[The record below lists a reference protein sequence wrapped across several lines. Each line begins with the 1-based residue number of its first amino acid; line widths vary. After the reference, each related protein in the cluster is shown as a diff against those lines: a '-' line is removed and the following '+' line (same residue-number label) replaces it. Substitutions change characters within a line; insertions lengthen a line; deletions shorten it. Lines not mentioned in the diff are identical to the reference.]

1 MDTGNGLYTVTIDGN
16 GRVLGHPLIVDSGN
30 DTQASWIYE
39 DPDTSF
45 IF

>member
-1 MDTGNGLYTVTIDGN
+1 VSIDGN
-16 GRVLGHPLIVDSGN
+16 GHVQGSPEVVDNGN
-30 DTQASWIYE
+30 DSQASWIYE